1 MANDKKSEGTLSGF
15 DRAEQIARS
24 TGRGKRTK
32 TLYDH
37 AMTPS
42 DRHALHVVH
51 ASKNACTQLAIAI
64 QSGRPI
70 TKEAIQACL
79 LLQNEAAGMLY

>member
-1 MANDKKSEGTLSGF
+1 MANEKTGSVTGTAKDRLSNAIG
-15 DRAEQIARS
+15 DLTRPTRV
-24 TGRGKRTK
+24 K
-32 TLYDH
+32 TTYDH
-37 AMTPS
+37 VMTPS

-64 QSGRPI
+64 QSGKPI